1 MNKLSFLLT
10 ISLLFALP
18 VFSEVSTTSSIRGD
32 VNVGS
37 AAIVIKNT
45 TTGATKRITADAD
58 GNFSAS
64 FLPIG
69 GPYTVSVS
77 APGYRSE
84 SLDGIILIL
93 NDTTNLTVDLLSTDV
108 DLEEVV
114 VTASRGVA
122 RIKVGTGTFLDRAAM
137 DGIPTVNRSIAD
149 FAKMDPRVSIN
160 SASSRNAEISVM
172 GQNNRFNDFS
182 IDGVSFNDPFGL
194 NANGFGSMRNPI
206 SLDFVDQISV
216 DVTPYDVSRGNA
228 TGGSI
233 AVVTKSGTNEFHG
246 SYYTTS
252 RDQDN
257 LGEYEG
263 SKFSTFSEDIDS
275 FTFSGPIIKD
285 KLFFFVGYEELEAT
299 SPVLYGTSDSNAP
312 NRAETLTSAMA
323 DRIKSIA
330 LNSYGYDAGEINNVS
345 FPETHEEY
353 VVKLDYYINDSHRA
367 VYNKSRS
374 EDLFPRKYNRG
385 NTVFSNNYYTK
396 PPEIDRES
404 ITLFSDWND
413 RLRTKFKYSTY
424 DMYEDDA
431 SVGAPHFPESRIQ
444 VGGDRV
450 YLGGDRYRG
459 ANLININSDFLSFK
473 VDYDMGDHLITA
485 GYEQEE
491 SSIYNLFI
499 ARYNGEVHFDSID
512 AFEAGEWNYL
522 RFHTLISGNANV
534 SDAAA
539 AFDVEKTTLYIQD
552 RWNVSDNLTLQ
563 YGVRYDHAETPTAAR
578 LNPNFLARNGVPNNA
593 RFDYDKLQPRTSFTY
608 NLQPEA
614 LGFLGNVG
622 IDVVDS
628 TLRGGY
634 GLFLG
639 RIPNVWYGNQYSRS
653 GGATDYKRGNYCD
666 NRAESRASGC
676 PESGVSSFATAIGNM
691 PNVSTGCAADFWW
704 VGSCSDYQVRG
715 AYFGDAQGTD
725 PNFEAPS
732 SWRSNLAL
740 DLITSSGTEIT
751 IEYNRD
757 RVEEGVF
764 YKDLQLVST
773 GTTRADGR
781 PVYDS
786 DSPDYWLTNSS
797 KGASDA
803 FSFSLA
809 KSFGNLKAMY
819 AYSSVDATDVYPLTS
834 AQAEGVYGNTQRFD
848 GENLDA
854 RPSNFMIDSKH
865 IFSLD
870 YTTQIIGQ
878 NDTRFSLV
886 YVSKSGERFS
896 VVYDEV
902 GYNSVGGSPNF
913 YSDNS
918 LPYIPTGIGDP
929 NVVFT
934 SAAVASSVME
944 HINRTGLAGYKGTY
958 APRNAFE
965 GPKYSRLDLR
975 ITQDFK
981 VYNDH
986 KLIIY
991 LDLLNIMNMLSE
1003 NKGHVTEYS
1012 SNRSKQII
1020 LGGSTGVDD
1029 QGRYIISGVDPDDSL
1044 TVFNSDGQSVW
1055 QMNLGFKYQF

>member
-1 MNKLSFLLT
+1 MKKLLSLIAF
-10 ISLLFALP
+10 SLLFTLP
-18 VFSEVSTTSSIRGD
+18 ILSEVSTTSSIRGD

-37 AAIVIKNT
+37 ATIAVKNMS
-45 TTGATKRITADAD
+45 TGQTKNITADAD

-84 SLDGIILIL
+84 SIDGIILIL
-93 NDTTNLTVDLLSTDV
+93 NDITNLNVDLLSSGA

-114 VTASRGVA
+114 VTASKGVS
-122 RIKVGTGTFLDRAAM
+122 RIKIGTGTFLDRQAM
-137 DGIPTVNRSIAD
+137 DGVPTINRSIAD
-149 FAKMDPRVSIN
+149 FAKFDPRVSIN

-233 AVVTKSGTNEFHG
+233 SVVTKSGSNEFHG

-252 RDQDN
+252 RDQEN
-257 LGEYEG
+257 LGEFKG
-263 SKFSTFSEDIDS
+263 TKFSTFSEDIDS

-299 SPVLYGTSDSNAP
+299 SPVLFGTLDSNAP
-312 NRAETLTSAMA
+312 NRAETLTTAMA

-330 LNSYGYDAGEINNVS
+330 LNTYGYEAGEINNIS

-353 VVKLDYYINDSHRA
+353 VVKLDYYINDNHRA

-404 ITLFSDWND
+404 ISLFSDWSD

-431 SVGAPHFPESRIQ
+431 SVGAPHFPESRIT

-459 ANLININSDFLSFK
+459 ANLIKINSEFLSFK
-473 VDYDMGDHLITA
+473 VDYDLGDHLITA

-491 SSIYNLFI
+491 SNIYNLFI

-512 AFEAGEWNYL
+512 DFETGAWSYL
-522 RFHTLISGNANV
+522 RFHTPISGNANV

-539 AFDVEKTTLYIQD
+539 AFDLEKTTFYIQD
-552 RWNVSDNLTLQ
+552 RWNVNDDLSVQ

-578 LNPNFLARNGVPNNA
+578 LNPKFLERNGVPNNA
-593 RFDYDKLQPRTSFTY
+593 SFDYDKFQPRTSFTY
-608 NLQPEA
+608 NLQPEK
-614 LGFLGNVG
+614 LGFLGNLG
-622 IDVVDS
+622 IDVIDS
-628 TLRGGY
+628 TVRGGY

-653 GGATDYKRGNYCD
+653 GGATDY
-666 NRAESRASGC
+666 NRFRSYSE
-676 PESGVSSFATAIGNM
+676 TIGPM
-691 PNVSTGCAADFWW
+691 PAVSTGCAADFWW
-704 VGSCSDYQVRG
+704 VGPCSTYEVRG

-725 PNFEAPS
+725 PDFEAPS
-732 SWRSNLAL
+732 SWRSNIAL
-740 DLITSSGTEIT
+740 DFVTAGGTAVTLELNKD
-751 IEYNRD
+751 E
-757 RVEEGVF
+757 VEEGVF
-764 YKDLQLVST
+764 YKDLQLRDT

-781 PVYDS
+781 KVYS
-786 DSPDYWLTNSS
+786 SASPDLWLTNSS
-797 KGASDA
+797 QGSSEAY
-803 FSFSLA
+803 SFTIS
-809 KSFGNLKAMY
+809 KSFGNLNAMY
-819 AYSSVDATDVYPLTS
+819 AFSSVDAKDVYPLTS
-834 AQAEGVYGNTQRFD
+834 AQAEGVYGNTQRYD

-854 RPSNFMIDSKH
+854 RPSNFMIDSKS

-870 YTTQIIGQ
+870 YTTQLIGQ

-886 YVSKSGERFS
+886 YVQKSGEKFS

-918 LPYIPTGIGDP
+918 LPYIPTGITDP

-934 SAAVASSVME
+934 SSAVATSVMA
-944 HINRTGLAGYKGTY
+944 HINRTALADYKGTY

-965 GPKYSRLDLR
+965 GPKYSKLDLR
-975 ITQDFK
+975 ITQDFT

-986 KLIIY
+986 KVILY
-991 LDLLNIMNMLSE
+991 FDFLNIMNYLDE
-1003 NKGHVTEYS
+1003 DKGHVEEYS
-1012 SNRSKQII
+1012 GNSSKQII
-1020 LGGSTGVDD
+1020 LGGATGVDD
-1029 QGRYIISGVDPDDSL
+1029 QGRYIIAGVDPDDNL
-1044 TVFNSDGQSVW
+1044 TVFNSNGQSVW

>member
-1 MNKLSFLLT
+1 MNKLLSLVAFSFLFT
-10 ISLLFALP
+10 LP
-18 VFSEVSTTSSIRGD
+18 VLSEVSTTSSIRGD
-32 VNVGS
+32 VNVG
-37 AAIVIKNT
+37 AATIVIKNT
-45 TTGATKRITADAD
+45 STGGTKNITADAD

-84 SLDGIILIL
+84 SIDGIILIL
-93 NDTTNLTVDLLSTDV
+93 NDTTNLRVDLLSSGA

-114 VTASRGVA
+114 VTASKGVA

-149 FAKMDPRVSIN
+149 FAKLDPRVSIN

-257 LGEYEG
+257 LGEYKGLE
-263 SKFSTFSEDIDS
+263 FSTFSEDIDS

-299 SPVLYGTSDSNAP
+299 SPVLFGTSDSNAP
-312 NRAETLTSAMA
+312 NKAETLTTAMA

-330 LNSYGYDAGEINNVS
+330 LNNYGYATGEINNVS

-353 VVKLDYYINDSHRA
+353 VVKLDYYINDDHRA

-385 NTVFSNNYYTK
+385 NTVFSNNYYIK

-473 VDYDMGDHLITA
+473 LDYDLGDHLITA

-512 AFEAGEWNYL
+512 DFESGAWSYL
-522 RFHTLISGNANV
+522 RFHTPISGNANV

-539 AFDVEKTTLYIQD
+539 AFDVEKTTFYIQD
-552 RWNVSDNLTLQ
+552 RWNVNDNLTLQ

-578 LNPNFLARNGVPNNA
+578 LNPNFLERNGVPNNA
-593 RFDYDKLQPRTSFTY
+593 RFDYDKFQPRTSFTL
-608 NLQPEA
+608 NVQPET
-614 LGFLGNVG
+614 LGFLSNVG

-653 GGATDYKRGNYCD
+653 GGATDY
-666 NRAESRASGC
+666 NRFRSYSD
-676 PESGVSSFATAIGNM
+676 VIGPM

-704 VGSCSDYQVRG
+704 VGPCSTYQVRG

-740 DLITSSGTEIT
+740 DFITADGTEVT
-751 IEYNRD
+751 IELNRD
-757 RVEEGVF
+757 DVEEGVF
-764 YKDLQLVST
+764 YKDLQLVNT

-786 DSPDYWLTNSS
+786 DSPDYWLTNSD
-797 KGASDA
+797 KGSSQA

-809 KSFGNLKAMY
+809 KSFGDLKAMY
-819 AYSSVDATDVYPLTS
+819 AFSSVDAKDVYPLTS
-834 AQAEGVYGNTQRFD
+834 AQAEGVYGNTQRYD

-854 RPSNFMIDSKH
+854 RPSNFMIDNKQ

-878 NDTRFSLV
+878 NDTRFSLI
-886 YVSKSGERFS
+886 YVRKSGEKFS

-918 LPYIPTGIGDP
+918 LPYIPTGLTDP

-934 SAAVASSVME
+934 SPTVAAEVMA
-944 HINRTGLAGYKGTY
+944 HINGSGLERYKGTY
-958 APRNAFE
+958 APRNSFE

-981 VYNDH
+981 VYKDH
-986 KLIIY
+986 KVIIY
-991 LDLLNIMNMLSE
+991 FDFLNILNYINE
-1003 NKGHVTEYS
+1003 DKGHVTEYS
-1012 SNRSKQII
+1012 GNRSKQII
-1020 LGGSTGVDD
+1020 LGGDTGVDA
-1029 QGRYIISGVDPDDSL
+1029 QGRYIISGVDPDDNL

>member
-1 MNKLSFLLT
+1 MKKLLSLIAF
-10 ISLLFALP
+10 SLLFTLP
-18 VFSEVSTTSSIRGD
+18 ILSEVSTTSSIRGD

-37 AAIVIKNT
+37 ATIAVKNMS
-45 TTGATKRITADAD
+45 TGQTKNITADAD

-84 SLDGIILIL
+84 SIDGIILIL
-93 NDTTNLTVDLLSTDV
+93 NDITNLNVDLLSSGA

-114 VTASRGVA
+114 VTASKGVS
-122 RIKVGTGTFLDRAAM
+122 RIKIGTGTFLDRQAM
-137 DGIPTVNRSIAD
+137 DGVPTINRSIAD
-149 FAKMDPRVSIN
+149 FAKFDPRVSIN

-233 AVVTKSGTNEFHG
+233 SVVTKSGSNEFHG

-252 RDQDN
+252 RDQEN
-257 LGEYEG
+257 LGEFKG
-263 SKFSTFSEDIDS
+263 TKFSTFSEDIDS

-299 SPVLYGTSDSNAP
+299 SPVLFGTLDSNAP
-312 NRAETLTSAMA
+312 NRAETLTTAMA

-330 LNSYGYDAGEINNVS
+330 LNTYGYEAGEINNIS

-353 VVKLDYYINDSHRA
+353 VVKLDYYINDNHRA

-404 ITLFSDWND
+404 ISLFSDWSD

-431 SVGAPHFPESRIQ
+431 SVGAPHFPESRIT

-459 ANLININSDFLSFK
+459 ANLIKINSEFLSFK
-473 VDYDMGDHLITA
+473 VDYDLGDHLITA

-491 SSIYNLFI
+491 SNIYNLFI

-512 AFEAGEWNYL
+512 DFETGAWSYL
-522 RFHTLISGNANV
+522 RFHTPISGNANV

-539 AFDVEKTTLYIQD
+539 AFDLEKTTFYIQD
-552 RWNVSDNLTLQ
+552 RWNVNDDLSVQ

-578 LNPNFLARNGVPNNA
+578 LNPAFLARNGVPNNA
-593 RFDYDKLQPRTSFTY
+593 SFDYDKFQPRTSFTY
-608 NLQPEA
+608 NLQPEK
-614 LGFLGNVG
+614 LGFLGNLG
-622 IDVVDS
+622 IDVIDS
-628 TLRGGY
+628 TVRGGY

-653 GGATDYKRGNYCD
+653 GGATDY
-666 NRAESRASGC
+666 NRFRSYSE
-676 PESGVSSFATAIGNM
+676 TIGPM
-691 PNVSTGCAADFWW
+691 PAVSTGCAADFWW
-704 VGSCSDYQVRG
+704 VGPCSTYEVRG

-725 PNFEAPS
+725 PDFEAPS
-732 SWRSNLAL
+732 SWRSNIAL
-740 DLITSSGTEIT
+740 DFVTAGGTAVTLELNKD
-751 IEYNRD
+751 E
-757 RVEEGVF
+757 VEEGVF
-764 YKDLQLVST
+764 YKDLQLRDT

-781 PVYDS
+781 KVYS
-786 DSPDYWLTNSS
+786 SASPDLWLTNSS
-797 KGASDA
+797 QGSSEAY
-803 FSFSLA
+803 SFTIS
-809 KSFGNLKAMY
+809 KSFGNLNAMY
-819 AYSSVDATDVYPLTS
+819 AFSSVDAKDVYPLTS
-834 AQAEGVYGNTQRFD
+834 AQAEGVYGNTQRYD

-854 RPSNFMIDSKH
+854 RPSNFMIDSKS

-870 YTTQIIGQ
+870 YTTQLIGQ

-886 YVSKSGERFS
+886 YVQKSGEKFS

-918 LPYIPTGIGDP
+918 LPYIPTGITDP

-934 SAAVASSVME
+934 SSAVATSVMA
-944 HINRTGLAGYKGTY
+944 HINRTALADYKGTY

-965 GPKYSRLDLR
+965 GPKYSKLDLR
-975 ITQDFK
+975 ITQDFT

-986 KLIIY
+986 KVILY
-991 LDLLNIMNMLSE
+991 FDFLNIMNYLHE
-1003 NKGHVTEYS
+1003 DKGHVEEYS
-1012 SNRSKQII
+1012 GNSSKQII
-1020 LGGSTGVDD
+1020 LGGDTGVDD
-1029 QGRYIISGVDPDDSL
+1029 QGRYIIDGVDPDDNL
-1044 TVFNSDGQSVW
+1044 TVFNSNGQSVW